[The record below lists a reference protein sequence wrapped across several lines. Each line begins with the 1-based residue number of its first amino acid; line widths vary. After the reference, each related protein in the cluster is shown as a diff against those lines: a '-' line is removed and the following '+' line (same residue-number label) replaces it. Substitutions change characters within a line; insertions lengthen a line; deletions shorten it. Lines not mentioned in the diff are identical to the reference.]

1 MVCDSVEPFSSC
13 NMTLLSSRLLYSLL
27 VFIFILF
34 LVNMFSDEFAG
45 LIFFYLGMEYFLCN
59 YNALLCWQKIVVP
72 SDTRKKNLA
81 NCAIALQY
89 LRQAGVSLCDE
100 DGMIIVG
107 DDVANGDR
115 ELTLSLLWNIFVHLQ
130 VCRSLSSPN
139 FSQKLYCRSL
149 WHLIFFYELL
159 NCNSYFVMKPAA
171 TSSGQQNNFT

>member
-81 NCAIALQY
+81 NCGIALQY

-130 VCRSLSSPN
+130 VCCSLSSVPN
-139 FSQKLYCRSL
+139 FHK
-149 WHLIFFYELL
+149 
-159 NCNSYFVMKPAA
+159 SYI
-171 TSSGQQNNFT
+171 SGPFGI

>member
-1 MVCDSVEPFSSC
+1 MVCDSVEPFSFC

-34 LVNMFSDEFAG
+34 FVNMFSDEFAV

-59 YNALLCWQKIVVP
+59 YNALLCWQKVVVP

-81 NCAIALQY
+81 NCGIALQY

-130 VCRSLSSPN
+130 VCHSLSSVP
-139 FSQKLYCRSL
+139 
-149 WHLIFFYELL
+149 IFHK
-159 NCNSYFVMKPAA
+159 SYIAGPF
-171 TSSGQQNNFT
+171 GI